1 MQNIPNVIT
10 TPSVVTKH
18 NYTTLQN
25 EYQDYQNKNSVLQQ
39 VIVHP
44 TELLPVLPIMDER
57 KEDPPEPNSTLMS
70 NYIFIVKIYVYNN
83 IKYVLLILFIK
94 NNVLFYYF
102 YFRQ

>member
-1 MQNIPNVIT
+1 VQNIPNVIT

-44 TELLPVLPIMDER
+44 TELLPVLPIVDER
-57 KEDPPEPNSTLMS
+57 KEDPPEPNSTLTS
-70 NYIFIVKIYVYNN
+70 NNIFIITFYVCVDNN
-83 IKYVLLILFIK
+83 
-94 NNVLFYYF
+94 
-102 YFRQ
+102 

>member
-44 TELLPVLPIMDER
+44 TELLPVLPIVDER
-57 KEDPPEPNSTLMS
+57 KEDPPEPNPTLTS
-70 NYIFIVKIYVYNN
+70 NNIFIVKIYIY
-83 IKYVLLILFIK
+83 I
-94 NNVLFYYF
+94 
-102 YFRQ
+102 

>member
-1 MQNIPNVIT
+1 VQNIPNVIT

-44 TELLPVLPIMDER
+44 TELLPVLPIVDER
-57 KEDPPEPNSTLMS
+57 KEDPPEPNPTLTS
-70 NYIFIVKIYVYNN
+70 NYSFIVKIYIYNN
-83 IKYVLLILFIK
+83 MFVLILFI
-94 NNVLFYYF
+94 NNISIILFLF
-102 YFRQ
+102 